1 MPIGGDH
8 IFMKIK
14 KRGVTETIV
23 LMIFILLFFAS
34 QDVSESVPE
43 VNLHNDEL
51 SEIVDSLQK
60 ELTGYKDREHLF
72 LKDINHEE
80 YIVTAYLPIDS
91 AEGRYSSST
100 AIGTVAKPYFTV
112 AVDPTV
118 VPVDSWIWIDSLG
131 WWKAQDTGNLIKGK
145 KIDLCLSTREEA
157 EKFGVRKMKVGI
169 LK

>member
-1 MPIGGDH
+1 
-8 IFMKIK
+8 MKIK
-14 KRGVTETIV
+14 TKEITGTIT
-23 LMIFILLFFAS
+23 LMILTLLFFAS
-34 QDVSESVPE
+34 QDVQESVPKANFLYDQLLE
-43 VNLHNDEL
+43 V
-51 SEIVDSLQK
+51 VDSLQK

-91 AEGRYSSST
+91 AEGRYSGST
-100 AIGTVAKPYFTV
+100 AIGAVAKPYFTV

-118 VPVDSWIWIDSLG
+118 VPFDSWIWIDGLG

-157 EKFGVRKMKVGI
+157 EKFGVRKMRIRI
-169 LK
+169 LKCNS